1 MGNAAEQLLDLV
13 RRLEPHLTAQT
24 LLLDLRVD
32 RPNTST
38 GHGGSSDQST
48 MSVPPVRRFHRAG
61 HVTEGSSS
69 TGPISLAAAMELQPC
84 PSCFSEQDSLEGLLL
99 AIDDRNLNHAAV
111 ILHELRGIE
120 ATLDQ
125 DDLDHGGVSAVGS
138 IEHGGVLPADIDG
151 RLRKL
156 DEIALRFLTDSVVV
170 QGIRTQLLTN
180 PVLPQHRF
188 GGEMAE
194 GLVARMHRQLVD
206 RLGSK
211 LNLELLRTHVGHEF
225 GIDGDESI
233 ALVQLRAVDSFP
245 MFGDSGNLDDIDAHS
260 AQLPLTLRVLFGP
273 GSLLEETLLE
283 MPAWAARTMKLLQ
296 PSSLRSSI
304 HQGLDPKIAETA
316 TALWSRDP
324 EDLYHHLDHCV
335 AAARS
340 LVAEAPNR

>member
-1 MGNAAEQLLDLV
+1 M
-13 RRLEPHLTAQT
+13 
-24 LLLDLRVD
+24 LDLRVD
-32 RPNTST
+32 RANTST
-38 GHGGSSDQST
+38 GHGGSSDQPS
-48 MSVPPVRRFHRAG
+48 MSATPLRRFHRAG

-69 TGPISLAAAMELQPC
+69 TGPISLAAVMELQPC
-84 PSCFSEQDSLEGLLL
+84 LSCFNEHDSLEGLLL

-120 ATLDQ
+120 ATLNQ
-125 DDLDHGGVSAVGS
+125 DDLDHADGS
-138 IEHGGVLPADIDG
+138 QASLAGITISDIDG
-151 RLRKL
+151 RLHKL
-156 DEIALRFLTDSVVV
+156 DEIALRFLTDSVIV

-206 RLGSK
+206 RLSTE
-211 LNLELLRTHVGHEF
+211 LNLSLLRTHVVDEF
-225 GIDGDESI
+225 GVDRDERP
-233 ALVQLRAVDSFP
+233 ALVQLRAVESFP
-245 MFGDSGNLDDIDAHS
+245 MFGDSGYLDDIDAHS

-273 GSLLEETLLE
+273 TSLLEETLLE
-283 MPAWAARTMKLLQ
+283 LPAWAARTMKLLQ
-296 PSSLRSSI
+296 PSMLRSSI
-304 HQGLDPKIAETA
+304 HLYLDPKIAETA

-340 LVAEAPNR
+340 LVAETPTR